1 MCSTFVNYSTVRA
14 GCLVGWLIVL
24 RQTHRKRPVGATA
37 AKRPAFMQCIR
48 TIGAAGIAQLSSH
61 GSDNGVDRGHVARRT
76 SQLLH
81 DTTCD
86 RSMGQI
92 LTPEQLV
99 GVGFSG
105 WMAGYE
111 YSDISCWE

>member
-1 MCSTFVNYSTVRA
+1 
-14 GCLVGWLIVL
+14 
-24 RQTHRKRPVGATA
+24 
-37 AKRPAFMQCIR
+37 MQCIR

-61 GSDNGVDRGHVARRT
+61 DSNSGADTGHVARHM

-81 DTTCD
+81 DTMWD

-99 GVGFSG
+99 GVGFRG

-111 YSDISCWE
+111 YSDISCWEQVWNRYACALGPKAAKLTISELGGMML